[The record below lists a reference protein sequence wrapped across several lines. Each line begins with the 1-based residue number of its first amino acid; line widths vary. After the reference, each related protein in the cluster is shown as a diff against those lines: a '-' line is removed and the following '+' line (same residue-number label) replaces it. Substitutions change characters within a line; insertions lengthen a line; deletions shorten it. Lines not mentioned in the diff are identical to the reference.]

1 MTDVKNIIIVNDFAF
16 INGGTAMVAINSAI
30 GLSKF
35 GYNVTFFSSVGP
47 ISSELTSAGINV
59 ICLNQNDILNDN
71 SRVRAIMNGLWNG
84 KAYRELKI
92 LLKNANNVD
101 TIVHVHGW
109 TKALSPSIWKAIKSE
124 NIKSVVTLHD
134 FFLSCP
140 NGGFYNYRRNMI
152 CSIKPCSFKCYSNNC
167 DSRSYF
173 HKIWRFNRQLIQN
186 YFLQRISDLSA
197 IYISNLN
204 KEVLFPYLKNS
215 IQNWYYLQN
224 PIEKIDMPDIDIENN
239 EYYIYIGR
247 ISKEKGVEMFCESIT
262 ELGLKGIVVGDG
274 YLKNKL
280 ENRFKNI
287 IFTGWLN
294 SKQKVLVINKAKA
307 LILSSLWYETFGL
320 VVAEMKLAG
329 IPCLV
334 PDRCAASEQIINYKN
349 GLIYRIGDK
358 TSLKEKII
366 EFEKSNIYSFKS
378 YLRDNCNLYTLNDH
392 VNDLLKIYNKMLS

>member
-1 MTDVKNIIIVNDFAF
+1 MIDVKNIIIVNDFAF
-16 INGGTAMVAINSAI
+16 INGGAAMVAINSAI
-30 GLSKF
+30 ELSKL
-35 GYNVTFFSSVGP
+35 GYNVTFFSAVGP
-47 ISSELTSAGINV
+47 ISNKLINAGV
-59 ICLNQNDILNDN
+59 KVVCLDQNDILNDN
-71 SRVRAIMNGLWNG
+71 SRVRAIMKGLWNN
-84 KAYRELKI
+84 KAYSQFKK
-92 LLKNANNVD
+92 LLNNANSTD
-101 TIVHVHGW
+101 TVVHVHGW
-109 TKALSPSIWKAIKSE
+109 TKALSPSIWKVIKKE
-124 NIKSVVTLHD
+124 NIKTVVTLHD

-140 NGGFYNYRRNMI
+140 NGGFYNYKKNGI
-152 CSIKPCSFKCYSNNC
+152 CSLKPCSYKCFINNC

-173 HKIWRFNRQLIQN
+173 HKKWRFLRQLIQN
-186 YFLQRISDLSA
+186 YFLQRVSNLSA
-197 IYISNLN
+197 IYISKLN
-204 KEVLFPYLKNS
+204 KDVLFPYLRNS
-215 IQNWYYLQN
+215 IQTWYYLQN
-224 PIEKIDMPDIDIENN
+224 PIEKMDIPDIDIENN
-239 EYYIYIGR
+239 DYYIYIGR
-247 ISKEKGVEMFCESIT
+247 ISKEKGVEMFCEAIS

-274 YLKNKL
+274 YLKKTL

-320 VVAEMKLAG
+320 VVAEMKSAG

-349 GLIYRIGDK
+349 GLIYKIGDK